1 MNIQAM
7 MKQAQKLQKDM
18 LNEKEKI
25 DNKIYEGKS
34 SFVTVSVKGT
44 KEIVDIKLDIDKV
57 ESDEIEMLQDMLIV
71 AINDAMKKID
81 KETEEKLGKYT
92 QGIPGLF

>member
-7 MKQAQKLQKDM
+7 MKQAQKMQKDM
-18 LNEKEKI
+18 MSAKNEI

-34 SFVTVSVKGT
+34 SFVTVKVKGT
-44 KEIVDIKLDIDKV
+44 KEIVEIKIDNEKI
-57 ESDEIEMLQDMLIV
+57 ENDEIEMLQDILVV

-92 QGIPGLF
+92 QGMPGLF

>member
-7 MKQAQKLQKDM
+7 MKQAQKIQKDM
-18 LNEKEKI
+18 MSAKNEI

-34 SFVTVSVKGT
+34 SFVTVKVKGT
-44 KEIVDIKLDIDKV
+44 KEIVEINIDNEKI
-57 ESDEIEMLQDMLIV
+57 ENDEIEMLQDILVV

-92 QGIPGLF
+92 QGMPGLF